1 MDISCPSNLVYFKHN
16 NKHLKGEKNY
26 GEEIKMRLLC

>member
-1 MDISCPSNLVYFKHN
+1 MDISCPSNLVYFNHN

-26 GEEIKMRLLC
+26 GEVLSGK